1 MRLTNHVFSGV
12 SSLFAVAFYA
22 AALLCVAVPARAGA
36 PAIMLDGRRLPADV
50 PAAVVDGHVLVPL
63 RDVFERF
70 GAAVELDD
78 ANQMAVATLRGV
90 TVKVSLRSPDAWI
103 NNEHRTLETGTREIA
118 GRILVPLRFIA
129 QALGVSVDY
138 DAASNT
144 IVIVSGFRS
153 GNFAAATMSETNG
166 SGSFSVAPAPKK
178 APSVQEESPHQ
189 GELIGSQY
197 PQIYARFAGGTS
209 AVNPSTVSVNVDGQ
223 DVTADSTISSAYV
236 SYTPNYGLQ
245 TGQHAVEITG
255 AADDG
260 TGFSDMWTFRIDA
273 GSSSTYMPSGG
284 FGNGFAAINS
294 FRSPRFRFF
303 PPGFSVF
310 TPSPLFLVSGG
321 VIEVIFVSRFFT
333 AGDPFFSINGIPGTF
348 PMTPW
353 PGNPGFFWGF
363 TTVPFGAVSH
373 RAIISARFAL
383 PNGRNIVVHSTAPMD
398 IEGNRRQLPQSLRY
412 AVLPQLVGRP
422 TSPHHLVVFRQL
434 AALQP
439 VRSWQS
445 NGVGLRVF
453 RGNGQTTNIR
463 SVPVVVRGVPSAHG
477 GPMVRGVPVVRSAPS
492 VRGLPVSPV
501 MRIPGILH
509 APVVAH
515 PPSAPQLP
523 VIGNP
528 PAPAAP
534 IVGQPVRAPA
544 PPPQAAGKPKPQ

>member
-1 MRLTNHVFSGV
+1 
-12 SSLFAVAFYA
+12 
-22 AALLCVAVPARAGA
+22 
-36 PAIMLDGRRLPADV
+36 MLDGQRLPADV
-50 PAAVVDGHVLVPL
+50 PAAVVHGHVLVPL

-70 GAAVELDD
+70 GAVVKLDD
-78 ANQMAVATLRGV
+78 ANQMALATLRGI
-90 TVKVSLRSPDAWI
+90 TVKVSLLSPDAWI

-178 APSVQEESPHQ
+178 AVSVQDESPHQ

-223 DVTADSTISSAYV
+223 DVTAGSTISSAYV
-236 SYTPNYGLQ
+236 SYTPDYGLQ

-260 TGFSDMWTFRIDA
+260 TGFSDTWTFRVDA

-284 FGNGFAAINS
+284 FGNGFAATSS

-321 VIEVIFVSRFFT
+321 VIEVIFVSRFFP
-333 AGDPFFSINGIPGTF
+333 AGNPFFSINGIPGMF
-348 PMTPW
+348 PLAPW

-373 RAIISARFAL
+373 RAIIAARFAL

-412 AVLPQLVGRP
+412 AILPQLVGRP

-453 RGNGQTTNIR
+453 RGNGQEINIR
-463 SVPVVVRGVPSAHG
+463 SVPVLVRGVPSVRG
-477 GPMVRGVPVVRSAPS
+477 GPIVRGAPVVRSAPS
-492 VRGLPVSPV
+492 ARGLPVSPV
-501 MRIPGILH
+501 MRTPGILH
-509 APVVAH
+509 APVMAHPPVTAHPPMTQAPAVAH
-515 PPSAPQLP
+515 PPSAPRLP

-528 PAPAAP
+528 TAPATTV
-534 IVGQPVRAPA
+534 VGQPVRAPA
-544 PPPQAAGKPKPQ
+544 PAPQAAGKPKP